1 MGHIPFRD
9 SKMTRILQSSLSGD
23 AKITVICTLSPAM
36 VNFKESLNTLKFA
49 RNVKKV
55 VTRASKNAVMDDKAL
70 FQKYKHEIEDLK
82 QKLTLTNT
90 SYKT

>member
-1 MGHIPFRD
+1 
-9 SKMTRILQSSLSGD
+9 
-23 AKITVICTLSPAM
+23 M

-90 SYKT
+90 SYKTWMEQEQNLAAADRLKIREEMQDQKLLRSALKECI